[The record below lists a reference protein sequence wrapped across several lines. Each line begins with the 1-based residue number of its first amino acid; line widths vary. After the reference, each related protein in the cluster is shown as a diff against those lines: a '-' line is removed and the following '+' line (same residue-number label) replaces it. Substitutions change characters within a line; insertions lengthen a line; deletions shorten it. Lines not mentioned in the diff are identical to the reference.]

1 MIVIENLNSKNVE
14 AVSIIE
20 NGSWGPA
27 VIRKASEIL
36 ESMKNMRIL
45 EQKIS
50 IKSALHDL
58 EPIEKMADE
67 NPELQE
73 NTRFIMCLFRAKC
86 DMLVKS
92 RRVAELKL
100 IKAAK
105 SAISARKHV
114 VLTAFS

>member
-1 MIVIENLNSKNVE
+1 MDMKHLNLQNR

-45 EQKIS
+45 EQKMS

-67 NPELQE
+67 
-73 NTRFIMCLFRAKC
+73 IAA
-86 DMLVKS
+86 D
-92 RRVAELKL
+92 LKN
-100 IKAAK
+100 
-105 SAISARKHV
+105 
-114 VLTAFS
+114 